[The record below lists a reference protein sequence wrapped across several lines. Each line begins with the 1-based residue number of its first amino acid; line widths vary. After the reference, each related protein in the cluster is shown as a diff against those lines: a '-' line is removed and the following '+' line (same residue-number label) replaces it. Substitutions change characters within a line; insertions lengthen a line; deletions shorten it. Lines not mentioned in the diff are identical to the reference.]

1 VSSHAKQEWP
11 GGTVTPARPARRA
24 SAHRRPTSL
33 LRQVGLARLLYG
45 RSWPLLYEL
54 AKFGIVGGTA
64 FLVTDVGTNVLHFQ
78 AGFGPLISNVIATAV
93 ATAVSYVG
101 NRYWTFRHRQRT
113 NVGREGV
120 LFFVLNGIGLLIQLA
135 CLSFGTYVLGREDK
149 LSYNI
154 FLVIGIGLATAFRY
168 WAYKKWVW
176 RAPPLASQA
185 AARREP
191 VLP

>member
-1 VSSHAKQEWP
+1 M
-11 GGTVTPARPARRA
+11 PARPARQA

-33 LRQVGLARLLYG
+33 LRQVGLARLLGG
-45 RSWPLLYEL
+45 RSWPLVYEL
-54 AKFGIVGGTA
+54 AKFGVVGGTA
-64 FLVTDVGTNVLHFQ
+64 VLIADIGSNVLHFQ
-78 AGFGPLISNVIATAV
+78 AGFGPLIANVIATAV

-120 LFFVLNGIGLLIQLA
+120 LFLVLNGIGLLIQLA
-135 CLSFGTYVLGREDK
+135 CLWFGTYVLGRQDK
-149 LSYNI
+149 LSYNV
-154 FLVIGIGLATAFRY
+154 FLVIGIGLATVFRY

-176 RAPPLASQA
+176 QAPPA
-185 AARREP
+185 APRAAPPRRQP